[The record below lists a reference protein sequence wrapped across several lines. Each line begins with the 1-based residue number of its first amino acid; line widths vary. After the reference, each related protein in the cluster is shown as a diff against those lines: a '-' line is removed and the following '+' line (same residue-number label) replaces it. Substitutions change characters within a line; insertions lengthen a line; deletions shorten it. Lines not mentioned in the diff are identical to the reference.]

1 MTSKEQYC
9 DYKLYL
15 KHRQANS
22 YYNDAVKI
30 KNTQPTVDWVK
41 HCSIALHKS
50 IILNP
55 HNTDS
60 LLILKE
66 LLEQNPIN
74 PTLTKD
80 LCETYKKN
88 ALAELRECYSASD
101 LRKKY

>member
-22 YYNDAVKI
+22 YYNEAI
-30 KNTQPTVDWVK
+30 KYKELAGASWIQNCAT
-41 HCSIALHKS
+41 ALHKS

-55 HNTDS
+55 YNTDS
-60 LLILKE
+60 LLLLDVLLKPNPVNP
-66 LLEQNPIN
+66 LLTNA
-74 PTLTKD
+74 
-80 LCETYKKN
+80 LCKTYKQS
-88 ALAELRECYSASD
+88 ALEDLRKCYSATD

>member
-22 YYNDAVKI
+22 HYNEAIKL
-30 KNTQPTVDWVK
+30 KNTQPNVNWVK
-41 HCSIALHKS
+41 NCSIELHKS

-60 LLILKE
+60 LMLLDE
-66 LLEQNPIN
+66 LLKPNPVN
-74 PTLTKD
+74 PLLTKV
-80 LCETYKKN
+80 LCETYKKE
-88 ALAELRECYSASD
+88 ALVELRKCYSATD